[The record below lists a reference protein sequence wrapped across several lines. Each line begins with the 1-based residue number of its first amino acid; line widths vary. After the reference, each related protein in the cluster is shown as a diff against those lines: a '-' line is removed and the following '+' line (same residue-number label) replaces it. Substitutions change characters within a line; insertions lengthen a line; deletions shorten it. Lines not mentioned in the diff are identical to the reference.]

1 MHLRTPNSNLP
12 KLDADS
18 ALCILG
24 NCCATIGKYFHTNK
38 TQKFKLPHKN
48 KVVFS
53 RENKGTEKFQEL
65 TQGSNTL

>member
-24 NCCATIGKYFHTNK
+24 NCCATIGKYFHANK
-38 TQKFKLPHKN
+38 TQKFKLPTRTKLYFPGKTSKHWFYKCLPQW
-48 KVVFS
+48 K
-53 RENKGTEKFQEL
+53 
-65 TQGSNTL
+65 

>member
-1 MHLRTPNSNLP
+1 MHLRTPNSNLL

-38 TQKFKLPHKN
+38 TQKLKLTHMN
-48 KVVFS
+48 KVEFS
-53 RENKGTEKFQEL
+53 RENK
-65 TQGSNTL
+65 